1 METAL
6 HSIKLP
12 AFKTFEGDLRV
23 PGSKSISNRALL
35 MAALARG
42 TTKIRHSL
50 GSDDTQHMARAL
62 EGLGVELK
70 AEDPET
76 ELEITG
82 EAGPF
87 KAGYGTFFLGNS
99 GTAMRSLTAAL
110 CLGHGEF
117 ELLGEQ
123 RMYERPIGD
132 LLGAL
137 RELGAKID
145 CERREGFPP
154 LKIHASGLAGPSVSV
169 RGDISS
175 QYLTALLLCAPYVKG
190 GLDIKVEGE
199 LISKPYIELTLSM
212 MRDFGV
218 EVGRD
223 GFSEFKV
230 PGGVYESPGIY
241 EIEGDASSASYP
253 LAAAAISGGKVI
265 VRGIG
270 KGSVQGD
277 LHFAEVLEEMG
288 AEVHYGGDWVS
299 CKGGGLKAVDLNLNH
314 IPDAA
319 MTVAV
324 LALFAKGT
332 SRISGIKSWK
342 VKETD
347 RLAALK
353 NELQKTGAIVTTTGD
368 SIEITPPKK
377 LRPAT
382 IETYNDHRMAM
393 CFSLLSVGG
402 VPVEILDPAC
412 VGKTYPT
419 YFEDFLRLAK

>member
-1 METAL
+1 MENAL
-6 HSIKLP
+6 PSLKLP
-12 AFKTFEGDLRV
+12 AFKTFEGALRV

-35 MAALARG
+35 MAALANG
-42 TTKIRHSL
+42 TTKIRHL
-50 GSDDTQHMARAL
+50 LDSDDTQHMFRAL
-62 EGLGVELK
+62 EGLGIEIF
-70 AEDPET
+70 ANDSRTET
-76 ELEITG
+76 TVKG

-87 KAGYGTFFLGNS
+87 KAGYGTFFLGNA

-132 LLGAL
+132 LLAAL
-137 RELGAKID
+137 RTLGAKID
-145 CERREGFPP
+145 CEKGEGFPP
-154 LKIHASGLAGPSVSV
+154 LKIHASGLEGNTVSV
-169 RGDISS
+169 RGNISS
-175 QYLTALLLCAPYVKG
+175 QYLTALLLCAPYTKS
-190 GLDIKVEGE
+190 GLLIKVEGE
-199 LISKPYIELTLSM
+199 LISKPYIELTLAM

-218 EVGRD
+218 EVERR
-223 GFSEFKV
+223 GFSEFAV
-230 PGGVYESPGIY
+230 PKGVYQSPDVY
-241 EIEGDASSASYP
+241 EVEGDASSASYP
-253 LAAAAISGGKVI
+253 LAGAAISGGKV
-265 VRGIG
+265 VVEGLG
-270 KGSVQGD
+270 KGSIQGD
-277 LHFAEVLEEMG
+277 ICFAEVLEKMG
-288 AEVHYGGDWVS
+288 AKVSYGKDWIS
-299 CKGGGLKAVDLNLNH
+299 CEGGRLTAIDLNLNH

-347 RLAALK
+347 RLAAIK
-353 NELQKTGAIVTTTGD
+353 TELQKTGAIVTTTED
-368 SIEITPPKK
+368 SIEITPPSK
-377 LRPAT
+377 LRSAT

-393 CFSLLSVGG
+393 CFSLLALGG

-412 VGKTYPT
+412 VNKTYPS

>member
-1 METAL
+1 MENAP

-12 AFKTFEGDLRV
+12 AFKTFEGTLRV

-35 MAALARG
+35 MAALASG
-42 TTKIRHSL
+42 TTKIRHL
-50 GSDDTQHMARAL
+50 LDSDDTQHMFRAL
-62 EGLGVELK
+62 EGLGVDI
-70 AEDPET
+70 ASDDARTET
-76 ELEITG
+76 TVKG

-87 KAGYGTFFLGNS
+87 KAGYGTFFLGNA

-132 LLGAL
+132 LLAAL
-137 RELGAKID
+137 RALGAKID
-145 CERREGFPP
+145 CERSEGFPP
-154 LKIHASGLAGPSVSV
+154 LKIHAEGLAGNCVSV
-169 RGDISS
+169 RGNISS
-175 QYLTALLLCAPYVKG
+175 QYLTALLLCAPYTKN
-190 GLDIKVEGE
+190 GLTIKVDGE
-199 LISKPYIELTLSM
+199 LISKPYIELTLAM

-218 EVGRD
+218 EVARC
-223 GFSEFKV
+223 GFGEFAV
-230 PGGVYESPGIY
+230 PKGVYQSPGVYEV
-241 EIEGDASSASYP
+241 EGDASSASYP
-253 LAAAAISGGKVI
+253 LAAAAISGGEVT
-265 VRGIG
+265 VEGLG
-270 KGSVQGD
+270 KGSIQGD
-277 LHFAEVLEEMG
+277 ICFAEVLEKMG
-288 AEVHYGGDWVS
+288 AEIRYGSNSVS
-299 CKGGGLKAVDLNLNH
+299 CKGGSLNAVDLNLNH

-353 NELQKTGAIVTTTGD
+353 TELQKTGASVATTED

-412 VGKTYPT
+412 VNKTYPN